1 MPTSD
6 PGLRRVT
13 VHAGAQAVDLTLPAA
28 VPVATLI
35 PSIVDIL
42 GDRGASPA
50 TAARYQLSALG
61 APALPNATTLAQCGI
76 RDGAVLVLHKSSAQP
91 PTPRCDDVAEAVAA
105 ALDTTARP
113 QCQRTTRLSGA
124 LAASCITAG
133 GGLMLVRNALGTN
146 VTRYS
151 DATAGVVAAAGL
163 AALLFAVIACRT
175 YRDPIAGLTLSV
187 IATIFG
193 AVAGLLA
200 VPGVPG
206 VHSVLVAA
214 MAAAATSVLAMRIT
228 GCGGITLTAVACCA
242 VVVAA
247 ATLVGAIT
255 AAPVPAIGSLATL
268 ASFGL
273 LEVSARMAV
282 LLAGLSPRLPP
293 ALNPDDADALPT
305 TDRLTTRANR
315 ADAWLTSLLAAF
327 AASATIGAIGT
338 AVATH
343 GIHRS
348 SMGGIALAAVTG
360 ALLLLRAR
368 SADTRRSLVFAIC
381 GITTVATA
389 FTVAADRALE
399 HGPWIAALTA
409 MLAAVANV
417 FGLRRSRVVALA
429 RHVPHH
435 RIAGVSGADRN
446 GSIDRLAMRRLQRR
460 SPPRPDMDM
469 TTSRTLRLLVV
480 SALATLSGLGTPVA
494 HAVSPPPIDERW
506 LPESALPAPPRPTV
520 QREVCTEVTA
530 ESGRAFGRAERSAQL
545 ADLDQVW
552 RLARGAGQRVA
563 VIDTGVARHRRLPK
577 VVAGG
582 DYVFTGDGTADCD
595 AHGTLVAG
603 IIAAA
608 PDAQSDN
615 FSGVAPD
622 VTLISIRQSSSKF
635 APVGDPSSTGV
646 GDVDTM
652 AKAVRT
658 AADLGASVINISSIA
673 CVPAAAAPDDRA
685 LGAAL
690 AYAVDV
696 KNAVIVAAAGNT
708 GGAAQCPPQ
717 APGVTRDSVTV
728 AVSPA
733 WYDDYVL
740 TVGSV
745 NAQGEPSAFTLA
757 GPWVDVA
764 ATGEAVTSLSP
775 FGDGTVN
782 RLGGQHGSIP
792 ISGTSYAAPV
802 VSGLAALIRAR
813 FPTLTAR
820 QVMQRIESTAHHPPA
835 GWDPLVGNGTVDAL
849 AAVSSD
855 SIPQAGTATSDPAP
869 VAVPVPR
876 RSTPGPSDRRALHT
890 AFAGAAICL
899 LALMATL
906 ATASRRLRPGRNG
919 IAGD

>member
-1 MPTSD
+1 
-6 PGLRRVT
+6 
-13 VHAGAQAVDLTLPAA
+13 
-28 VPVATLI
+28 
-35 PSIVDIL
+35 
-42 GDRGASPA
+42 
-50 TAARYQLSALG
+50 
-61 APALPNATTLAQCGI
+61 
-76 RDGAVLVLHKSSAQP
+76 
-91 PTPRCDDVAEAVAA
+91 
-105 ALDTTARP
+105 
-113 QCQRTTRLSGA
+113 
-124 LAASCITAG
+124 
-133 GGLMLVRNALGTN
+133 
-146 VTRYS
+146 
-151 DATAGVVAAAGL
+151 
-163 AALLFAVIACRT
+163 
-175 YRDPIAGLTLSV
+175 
-187 IATIFG
+187 
-193 AVAGLLA
+193 
-200 VPGVPG
+200 
-206 VHSVLVAA
+206 
-214 MAAAATSVLAMRIT
+214 
-228 GCGGITLTAVACCA
+228 
-242 VVVAA
+242 
-247 ATLVGAIT
+247 
-255 AAPVPAIGSLATL
+255 
-268 ASFGL
+268 
-273 LEVSARMAV
+273 
-282 LLAGLSPRLPP
+282 
-293 ALNPDDADALPT
+293 
-305 TDRLTTRANR
+305 
-315 ADAWLTSLLAAF
+315 
-327 AASATIGAIGT
+327 
-338 AVATH
+338 
-343 GIHRS
+343 
-348 SMGGIALAAVTG
+348 
-360 ALLLLRAR
+360 
-368 SADTRRSLVFAIC
+368 
-381 GITTVATA
+381 
-389 FTVAADRALE
+389 
-399 HGPWIAALTA
+399 
-409 MLAAVANV
+409 
-417 FGLRRSRVVALA
+417 
-429 RHVPHH
+429 
-435 RIAGVSGADRN
+435 
-446 GSIDRLAMRRLQRR
+446 
-460 SPPRPDMDM
+460 M

-552 RLARGAGQRVA
+552 RLARCAGQRVA